1 MIWRHV
7 LKSIEK
13 LMSPEN
19 SFHKENWSML
29 VRADVLKRVL
39 MIEKVQTGAPGGE
52 GGVTWLLLPY

>member
-1 MIWRHV
+1 
-7 LKSIEK
+7 
-13 LMSPEN
+13 MSPEN